1 MTPCAVRVSNGCKS
15 YSAGE
20 PVLKDMFMQ
29 VEHGKIYGLLGE
41 SGCGKTTL
49 LKCIM
54 GQIALDSGHI
64 SVLERDACRSRE
76 ELLTSIGHMPQEV
89 ALYPLRIRE
98 IFEYFGTLQGLSK
111 IEVGVRIRELS
122 TVLNLEDG
130 NLSRRTASSCLACC
144 RVVKSPQTFDPG
156 RAYDGIDPLLRL
168 GIWDYIGGLVVTLG
182 TTVIVTTHYAEEA
195 RKSVTISDSMVE
207 IYYCGGIRFSWWW
220 RYFSGCGYICTT
232 KPVTIAPPPRK
243 SNTAAVLDFYHFRLS
258 HISLPL
264 IGIMRRGRLICEDNP
279 NNLLESYGT
288 PILEVVLKS
297 LARMDEEKKLQSID
311 NHSTLAKISRYKYPL
326 AGLESDK
333 CSPLSFRFK
342 EKDETEASLENI
354 FIEKAETPKK
364 SKIVEEFEKVRILT
378 KRNYLLHL
386 RTPEVLA
393 TFLLL
398 PVIQVIAIFYIF
410 GRDPVGMRLAVYNQE
425 RNCFGGK
432 NNMNYS
438 LLGDNWTI
446 WGCAFLKEL
455 EEGAGK
461 FNLKYYRSGTSALAA
476 VETGGAIGAVEI
488 PANFTVS
495 TRHRFVFDRFTPEI
509 DLRQSTIKVRM
520 DMTNT
525 INTNF
530 VISMI
535 QLSYMRFLQGIV
547 NETRIEINPNL
558 LKLPF
563 TFNRKLDPHE
573 FTFQEYI
580 LPANVICKTTF
591 FLSMSAGIFLS
602 TEKEQ
607 GTLAR
612 SLAAGVKMRQVYISY
627 FISETS
633 MTILQVGAI
642 FAVQFALVGYGVRG
656 NLGTCF
662 VMALLSSVVT
672 MSLAMLAASIFSKLR
687 ETIVTIIFFILIC
700 GIPSGSFWP
709 LEAVNAHF
717 RWMFY
722 YLNPISLPMVAMRRV
737 FNNGWG
743 LGHLVVRVA
752 FLTPIAW
759 LVLISCGYC
768 VVGRIQRVK

>member
-130 NLSRRTASSCLACC
+130 NLSVKTLSGGQLRRVSLAVALLN
-144 RVVKSPQTFDPG
+144 RPRLLILDEPTT
-156 RAYDGIDPLLRL
+156 GIDPLLRL

-195 RKSVTISDSMVE
+195 RKCD
-207 IYYCGGIRFSWWW
+207 
-220 RYFSGCGYICTT
+220 
-232 KPVTIAPPPRK
+232 K
-243 SNTAAVLDFYHFRLS
+243 
-258 HISLPL
+258 

-580 LPANVICKTTF
+580 LPANVILTTF

>member
-130 NLSRRTASSCLACC
+130 NLSVKTLSGGQLRRVSLAVALLN
-144 RVVKSPQTFDPG
+144 RPRLLILDEPTT
-156 RAYDGIDPLLRL
+156 GIDPLLRL

-195 RKSVTISDSMVE
+195 RKCD
-207 IYYCGGIRFSWWW
+207 
-220 RYFSGCGYICTT
+220 
-232 KPVTIAPPPRK
+232 K
-243 SNTAAVLDFYHFRLS
+243 
-258 HISLPL
+258 

-580 LPANVICKTTF
+580 LPANVILTTF

-672 MSLAMLAASIFSKLR
+672 MSL
-687 ETIVTIIFFILIC
+687 
-700 GIPSGSFWP
+700 GSFWP

>member
-1 MTPCAVRVSNGCKS
+1 MTPYAVRVSNGCKS
-15 YSAGE
+15 YCARE
-20 PVLKDMFMQ
+20 PILKNMFMQ

-54 GQIALDSGHI
+54 GQMALDSGHI

-98 IFEYFGTLQGLSK
+98 IFEYFGKLQGLSNFE
-111 IEVGVRIRELS
+111 IRVRIRGLS
-122 TVLNLEDG
+122 NVLNLEDG
-130 NLSRRTASSCLACC
+130 NRSVKTLSGGQLRRVSLAVALLN
-144 RVVKSPQTFDPG
+144 RPRLLILDEPTT
-156 RAYDGIDPLLRL
+156 GIDPLLRL

-195 RKSVTISDSMVE
+195 RKCD
-207 IYYCGGIRFSWWW
+207 
-220 RYFSGCGYICTT
+220 
-232 KPVTIAPPPRK
+232 K
-243 SNTAAVLDFYHFRLS
+243 
-258 HISLPL
+258 

-279 NNLLESYGT
+279 YDLLEAYGT
-288 PILEVVLKS
+288 PILEIVLKS
-297 LARMDEEKKLQSID
+297 LATMDEEKKLQSID
-311 NHSTLAKISRYKYPL
+311 NRILAKISRHKYPL
-326 AGLESDK
+326 VGLESDK
-333 CSPLSFRFK
+333 CSPLSFRLK
-342 EKDETEASLENI
+342 EQDENGASTENI
-354 FIEKAETPKK
+354 FPEKDKTPKK

-378 KRNYLLHL
+378 KRNYLLHM

-410 GRDPVGMRLAVYNQE
+410 GRDPVGMRLAVCNGE
-425 RNCFGGK
+425 GNCLGGM
-432 NNMNYS
+432 NAMNYS
-438 LLGDNWTI
+438 LLGNNGNL
-446 WGCAFLKEL
+446 WGCAFLNEL
-455 EEGAGK
+455 ENGAGK
-461 FNLKYYRSGTSALAA
+461 FSLKYYRSGTSALAA
-476 VETGGAIGAVEI
+476 VQSGESIGAVEI

-495 TRHRFVFDRFTPEI
+495 TIHRFAFDRFTPEI

-530 VISMI
+530 VINMI

-547 NETRIEINPNL
+547 NETRIEINPKL
-558 LKLPF
+558 LISPF

-580 LPANVICKTTF
+580 LPANVILTTF

-633 MTILQVGAI
+633 MTILQIGAI

-672 MSLAMLAASIFSKLR
+672 MSLDCDGGGAIVTAEVICLLPKRSQIVTNNSTTTTKIYRSRAMLAASIFSRLR

-759 LVLISCGYC
+759 LVLISCGYF